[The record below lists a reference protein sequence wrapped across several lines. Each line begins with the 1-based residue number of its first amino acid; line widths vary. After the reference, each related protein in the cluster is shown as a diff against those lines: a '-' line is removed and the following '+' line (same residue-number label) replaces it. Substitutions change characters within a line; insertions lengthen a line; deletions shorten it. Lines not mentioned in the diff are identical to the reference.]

1 MKTVIALLVL
11 ALTTTP
17 AWADNSILWGQWH
30 ADGVV
35 PITEEMGETR
45 YASQL
50 TFTDPNHF
58 HWYISFH
65 PSEDQD
71 AWTDF
76 FFLFLNE
83 DDTGLLEPIK
93 SWGMRV
99 AGTYSVEITA
109 GDLSTREVE
118 GVLLIDVTDVGAFI
132 NQSDMDW
139 LLYVAFANVVLRKDD
154 RMNTPEQEAALHALA
169 MQMAEAWEAELLE
182 DLAREMSTTPFRL
195 TTQGHLELVDE
206 EMLYRRFYEGNT
218 AVKAIGWGQLKSNH

>member
-1 MKTVIALLVL
+1 MKIVIALLVL

-17 AWADNSILWGQWH
+17 TWTDNSFLSGQWSASGH
-30 ADGVV
+30 MPVS
-35 PITEEMGETR
+35 EEMGETE
-45 YASQL
+45 YHSQL
-50 TFTDPNHF
+50 TFTDPNLF
-58 HWYISFH
+58 HWSISFH

-93 SWGMRV
+93 RWRMSI

-132 NQSDMDW
+132 NRSDMDW

-195 TTQGHLELVDE
+195 TTLGHLELVDE